1 METCQRSNDWWNCRR
16 QSCINY
22 IYLFKQKFKPISYF
36 IKKCKDLA
44 TNPVIFWRLRL
55 RYPNDWNNFNSYHF
69 RIYGVGKDNR
79 GVYRCTAYA
88 SDGRKEKDYVLDFKG
103 IAIV

>member
-1 METCQRSNDWWNCRR
+1 MKTCQRSNDWWNCKR
-16 QSCINY
+16 QSCINH

-36 IKKCKDLA
+36 RKKCKDLA
-44 TNPVIFWRLRL
+44 TNPVIFWRL
-55 RYPNDWNNFNSYHF
+55 
-69 RIYGVGKDNR
+69 
-79 GVYRCTAYA
+79 YRCTAYT